1 MDGFH
6 GIVPQLQLMGGTTS
20 AQAKE
25 FILQPDF
32 LRESNQVSLLIK

>member
-25 FILQPDF
+25 FIF
-32 LRESNQVSLLIK
+32 NLISYENLTKYHF